1 MLKELKE
8 SMNKE
13 LKEIRKMIY
22 KQNENTSKIGI
33 IMKKKTLELKILLE
47 EFKSRTEQ
55 AEESINL
62 KKVNLKLLSLGNKKE
77 K

>member
-33 IMKKKTLELKILLE
+33 IMKKKNSGVENFT
-47 EFKSRTEQ
+47 RGVQEQ
-55 AEESINL
+55 N
-62 KKVNLKLLSLGNKKE
+62 
-77 K
+77 